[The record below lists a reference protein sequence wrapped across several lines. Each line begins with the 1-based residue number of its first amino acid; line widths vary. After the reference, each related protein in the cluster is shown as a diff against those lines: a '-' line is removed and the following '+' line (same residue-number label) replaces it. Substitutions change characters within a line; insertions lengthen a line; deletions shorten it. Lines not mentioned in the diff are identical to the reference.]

1 MNIIKLAIISLR
13 NLSRNSRR
21 TLITVLVSAA
31 GFAALA
37 IFAGYMDFSFNG
49 LREVTISKGFGA
61 GGGTGHIQV
70 YNKGSLENDEDYA
83 MQYGIAGYEK
93 MLDEITQLEHV
104 LFATARIEFNGLVSN
119 GDKSV
124 SFMGIG
130 VDPVHEAGLIQ
141 YWNSLR
147 TVDRRKKAMGDDAY
161 RLLQKAG
168 PNGVLL
174 GRKMGESLNARPGD
188 TLMLMSTTV
197 DGAVNVVDVDVAGV
211 IDGAMSVLDSHYLV
225 TTVNTAERL
234 LLTDKVSKVVV
245 VLDDTGNSN
254 SMARVI
260 GDTVNNDENGGKFT
274 VVTWDKLAEY
284 YYSVRDI
291 YNIIF
296 GFTGGI
302 VVVIVFL
309 ACVNT
314 MLMSTMERVREIG
327 TLKAIGVSNIWIS
340 LMFLL
345 EGLFIGLF
353 SIAGGLALQYVSL
366 VLINNA
372 GIMMPPPPGTN
383 SPYLLRIYTAFGYIP
398 WIGLLII
405 VSTTLSGLLTLLK
418 IRKISIVNSLTHV

>member
-1 MNIIKLAIISLR
+1 MNIVKLVILALR
-13 NLSRNSRR
+13 NLFRNNRR
-21 TLITVLVSAA
+21 TAITLLVASA

-49 LREVTISKGFGA
+49 LREVTISKGFAA

-70 YNKGSLENDEDYA
+70 YNKDALDNDEDYA
-83 MQYGIAGYEK
+83 LQYGIDGYK
-93 MLDEITQLEHV
+93 SMLDEITALNHV
-104 LFATARIEFNGLVSN
+104 SFATARIEFNGLVSN

-130 VDPVHEAGLIQ
+130 VNPEHEAGLID

-147 TVDRRKKAMGDDAY
+147 TVDRRKKVMSDAAY
-161 RLLQKAG
+161 KQLQETG
-168 PNGVLL
+168 PYGVLL

-211 IDGAMSVLDSHYLV
+211 IDGAMSILDSHYLV
-225 TTVNTAERL
+225 TTVDAAERL

-245 VLDDTGNSN
+245 VLDDTENTASV
-254 SMARVI
+254 ADVI
-260 GDTVNNDENGGKFT
+260 DATVNTDERRGHFA

-327 TLKAIGVSNIWIS
+327 TLKAIGVSNTWIS
-340 LMFLL
+340 LMFLF

-353 SIAGGLALQYVSL
+353 SIMGGLVLQYVSL

-383 SPYLLRIYTAFGYIP
+383 SPYLLRIYPASGYIP
-398 WIGLLII
+398 WIGTLIV
-405 VSTTLSGLLTLLK
+405 VSTTMSGLLTLLK

>member
-1 MNIIKLAIISLR
+1 MNIIRLTVLALR
-13 NLSRNSRR
+13 NLFRNNRR
-21 TLITVLVSAA
+21 TLITLLVASA

-37 IFAGYMDFSFNG
+37 IFAGYMDFSFSG
-49 LREVTISKGFGA
+49 LREVTISKGFAA

-70 YNKGSLENDEDYA
+70 YNKDAVDNDEEYA
-83 MQYGIAGYEK
+83 MQYGIEGYK
-93 MLDEITQLEHV
+93 SMLDEITQLNHV
-104 LFATARIEFNGLVSN
+104 SFATARIEFNGLVSN
-119 GDKSV
+119 GDKSI

-130 VDPVHEAGLIQ
+130 VDPVHESGLIQ

-147 TVDRRKKAMGDDAY
+147 KVDHRKKAMSDAAY
-161 RLLQKAG
+161 RQLQETG
-168 PNGVLL
+168 PYGVLL
-174 GRKMGESLNARPGD
+174 GRKMGESLNVRPGD

-197 DGAVNVVDVDVAGV
+197 DGAVNVVDVDVAGLV
-211 IDGAMSVLDSHYLV
+211 DGSMSVVDSHYLV
-225 TTVNTAERL
+225 TTVEAAERL

-245 VLDDTGNSN
+245 VLDNTENTT
-254 SMARVI
+254 SMAGVI
-260 GDTVNNDENGGKFT
+260 DATVNTDRNNSEFA

-327 TLKAIGVSNIWIS
+327 TLKAIGVSNVWIS
-340 LMFLL
+340 LMFLF
-345 EGLFIGLF
+345 EGLFIGLL
-353 SIAGGLALQYVSL
+353 SIVGGLVLQYVSI

-383 SPYLLRIYTAFGYIP
+383 TPYQLRIYPAFEYVP
-398 WIGLLII
+398 WIGSLI
-405 VSTTLSGLLTLLK
+405 VMSTTMSGFLTLLK